1 MLSAAIGW
9 RGGGGGELIPL
20 LRYKDERSFLIGR
33 DLVTT
38 CSYWL
43 EGSCLT
49 LLHAT
54 DAWDDLEDLVAGG
67 VLYAQLAGKQA
78 AQAGGGGRR
87 REHTCKS
94 VQQYRFEFVQ
104 KLTN

>member
-1 MLSAAIGW
+1 MHGRKELSYWTG
-9 RGGGGGELIPL
+9 
-20 LRYKDERSFLIGR
+20 
-33 DLVTT
+33 LVTS

-67 VLYAQLAGKQA
+67 VLYTQLAGKQA

-94 VQQYRFEFVQ
+94 IQQYRFKPVQ
-104 KLTN
+104 K